1 MTLKAIGKALSLSWE
16 SSEACFETWHADGR
30 SRLKVAM
37 QTFLQSGSVSLEVFV
52 FHPTLTERN
61 SQFDAYEHSITLCHF
76 SSFKLIML
84 LSSGSST
91 LAIVSRQLQLPLRST
106 PK

>member
-37 QTFLQSGSVSLEVFV
+37 QTFLQSGSVSL
-52 FHPTLTERN
+52 
-61 SQFDAYEHSITLCHF
+61 
-76 SSFKLIML
+76 
-84 LSSGSST
+84 
-91 LAIVSRQLQLPLRST
+91 
-106 PK
+106 